1 MKNYEINGVEYPFN
15 AACSMVFHRI
25 LSMLK
30 RNANEE
36 EIKTYNTILNKML
49 LSEDLTEE
57 DSKFIE
63 KMDEKYNQRG

>member
-15 AACSMVFHRI
+15 VACSMVFHRI